1 MKKKYKDNNER
12 INKSINKQLNTWINE
27 RINGYYITG
36 KDALCPWTHFYD
48 LKVFLGRTESFTIQ
62 ILAQR
67 LIK

>member
-36 KDALCPWTHFYD
+36 KDALC
-48 LKVFLGRTESFTIQ
+48 L
-62 ILAQR
+62 
-67 LIK
+67 